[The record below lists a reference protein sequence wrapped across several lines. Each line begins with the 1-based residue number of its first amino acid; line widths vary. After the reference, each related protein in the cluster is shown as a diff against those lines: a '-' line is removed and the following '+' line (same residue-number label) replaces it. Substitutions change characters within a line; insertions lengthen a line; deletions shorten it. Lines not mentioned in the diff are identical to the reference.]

1 MPVPIVPPAPGWFSI
16 TTGCPQYSESFWPN
30 VRARMSVA
38 LPAVNGTMILT
49 GFVGHAC
56 APANEAHSAQSAI
69 TARRTIF
76 IVFSSTQSI
85 ADRHILGDEL
95 DAGCLG
101 FEQQQLRK
109 VLFGHAVS
117 DQGLHDVARDRRERH
132 RHVEASC
139 RIKAQ
144 IEILAQQVW
153 REGHLEIEI
162 DECRRLVARKRRA
175 HHALVDEIEKRL
187 ARHAGFL

>member
-1 MPVPIVPPAPGWFSI
+1 TMPVPIVPPAPGWFSI

-85 ADRHILGDEL
+85 PDRHVFGDEV

-101 FEQQQLRK
+101 VVQQQSRG
-109 VLFGHAVS
+109 VLFGRPVAHP
-117 DQGLHDVARDRRERH
+117 GL
-132 RHVEASC
+132 
-139 RIKAQ
+139 
-144 IEILAQQVW
+144 
-153 REGHLEIEI
+153 
-162 DECRRLVARKRRA
+162 
-175 HHALVDEIEKRL
+175 
-187 ARHAGFL
+187 